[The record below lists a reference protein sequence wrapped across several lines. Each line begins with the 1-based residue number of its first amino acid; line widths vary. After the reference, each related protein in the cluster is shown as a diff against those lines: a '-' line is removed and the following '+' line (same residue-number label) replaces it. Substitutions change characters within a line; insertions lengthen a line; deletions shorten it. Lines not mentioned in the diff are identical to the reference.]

1 MRQLLLLTALSLL
14 LAPMVYAGDSTAVS
28 LANRLYASGSYQ
40 EAIEHYEKILLAD
53 GEAPEL
59 YYNLGNAY
67 FKEND
72 LGKAILNYE
81 RALRLKPDYAD
92 AQHNLEFANLKVID
106 NIETGEAF
114 FLKKW
119 LNMLIKL
126 RTSNGWFI
134 FGGIVFTLT
143 MISLLLF
150 VFGKTVLVRKLFFY
164 LGIVGLFVSILSVVF
179 SGIRKQQMLNHNEA
193 IVISGVVVVKS
204 APDKSGTDL
213 YQLHEGAKVSV
224 ISILGDWYEVRP
236 GSNNVGWVEVKH
248 LEKI

>member
-14 LAPMVYAGDSTAVS
+14 LAPMLYAGDSTAVS

-40 EAIEHYEKILLAD
+40 EAAEHYEQLLLAE

-67 FKEND
+67 FKENE

-106 NIETGEAF
+106 NIDTGEAF

-119 LNMLIKL
+119 LHMLIKL

-150 VFGKTVLVRKLFFY
+150 VFGKTVVVRKSFFY
-164 LGIVGLFVSILSVVF
+164 LGIVGLFVSITAVVF

>member
-40 EAIEHYEKILLAD
+40 EAIEHYENILLAE

-119 LNMLIKL
+119 LQLLIKL

-164 LGIVGLFVSILSVVF
+164 LGVVGVFVSILSVVF
-179 SGIRKQQMLNHNEA
+179 SGIRKQQMLNRNEA
-193 IVISGVVVVKS
+193 IVTSGVVVVKS

-236 GSNNVGWVEVKH
+236 GSNSVGWVEVKH